1 MKIFILISRL
11 VYGGAERQQ
20 IVLAKGLH
28 QRGHEV
34 VVGVF
39 YAGGTWEVELQQ
51 AGIRVRSLGKTG
63 RWDVFGFLWRL
74 VQIVRQEHP
83 DILYGFHGIPNVVT
97 VIPKFFLP
105 GLRTVWPI
113 SCAYMDLDRYD
124 WVSRIGAVFSSWVSH
139 SADALI
145 PNSHAGLRYHQ
156 TMGYPAEKMIV
167 IRNGIDTERYQP
179 DPAARARIRMEWGI
193 EAHIK
198 LIGLVARLDPMKDHP
213 VFFKAAQSLI
223 ALRSDVCFV
232 CVGDGSPDYT
242 AELRALA
249 DQCRLSDHVIWA
261 GARDDMPAVYSALD
275 LAVNS
280 SYGEG
285 LPNAVAEAMACDV
298 PCVVTDVGD
307 SAWLVGKTGGVVP
320 PKQPETLMRA
330 MEMLLNQPQYQPGS
344 IRHRIVEHLSV
355 NSLVTKTEHVLDTLL
370 TGSRL
375 VEHGSEENRRCV
387 ERMPR

>member
-11 VYGGAERQQ
+11 TYGGAERQQ

-28 QRGHEV
+28 ERGHDV

-39 YAGGTWEVELQQ
+39 YAGGVWEEELQQ
-51 AGIRVRSLGKTG
+51 AGICVRLLGKTG

-74 VQIVRQEHP
+74 VQAVREEHP
-83 DILYGFHGIPNVVT
+83 DILYGFHGIPNILT
-97 VIPKFFLP
+97 GIPKLFLP

-124 WVSRIGAVFSSWVSH
+124 WVSRIGAVFSSWASH
-139 SADALI
+139 SADGLI
-145 PNSHAGLRYHQ
+145 VNSQAGLHYHQ
-156 TMGYPAEKMIV
+156 VMGYPVKKMIV

-179 DPAARARIRMEWGI
+179 DPVARARIRMEWGI
-193 EAHIK
+193 EAHKK

-223 ALRSDVCFV
+223 ALRSDVYFV

-249 DQCRLSDHVIWA
+249 DQYGLNEHLIWA
-261 GARDDMPAVYSALD
+261 GARDDMPAVYNALD

-307 SAWLVGKTGGVVP
+307 SAWLVGSTGEVVP
-320 PKQPETLMRA
+320 PKQPEALMKA
-330 MEMLLNQPQYQPGS
+330 IGILLDQHQPGS
-344 IRHRIVEHLSV
+344 IRHRIVEHLPIS
-355 NSLVTKTEHVLDTLL
+355 SLVTKTEHVLDTLRK
-370 TGSRL
+370 GSRL
-375 VEHGSEENRRCV
+375 VEAEASTDT
-387 ERMPR
+387 MS